1 MTKFQKWVRALRHDR
16 RGNVLM
22 MTGFAIIPLVG
33 ATGMGIDYAR
43 AARVETKLNAAADA
57 AALAAVSKPMSLKTD
72 DEAKAYAR
80 AVFLQQVA
88 TIPGLQFNAA
98 DLNINVAHTSG
109 VSENRTV
116 SVSYS
121 AQSPNLFG
129 RLLGL
134 ETLQLGGTAG
144 SAAARQ
150 PDIDFYLV
158 LDTSP
163 SMALPA
169 TQAGI
174 KTMTDKTGGCAFACH
189 QTDLSGTDT
198 VKDANGNN
206 ISYYTYARS
215 QNLVLRTDLVKEAV
229 KDVADL
235 AVTTAAANNA
245 TYRFAL
251 AEFNMTYTK
260 RVILPSAPSVVKTD
274 VDNVQLLAYCR
285 NSQRVCGVND
295 DDTASNF
302 AGTVATTGTDG
313 AFAGALAHMPTVS
326 GTGTRTGADTPQAML
341 FIVTDGM
348 RDEKNSGRKMGPIPT
363 AQCNTIKNRGIKIAI
378 LYTEYLPEAASDSW
392 SIANIRTPYLTPTDK
407 ISPPLINCASP
418 GLYFKVT
425 TGSNVSE
432 ALQTLFKQ
440 AVANA
445 RLTQ

>member
-1 MTKFQKWVRALRHDR
+1 M
-16 RGNVLM
+16 M

-57 AALAAVSKPMSLKTD
+57 AALAAVSKPMSTKTN

-80 AVFLQQVA
+80 SVFMQQVA
-88 TIPGLQFNAA
+88 TIPGLNFSAT
-98 DLNINVAHTSG
+98 DLVITVTNTNG

-116 SVSYS
+116 SVNYS

-150 PDIDFYLV
+150 PDIDFYLM

-174 KTMTDKTGGCAFACH
+174 TTMTTKTGGCAFACH
-189 QTDLSGTDT
+189 QTDLSGPDT
-198 VKDANGNN
+198 VKDSNGNN

-229 KDVADL
+229 QDVADL

-245 TYRFAL
+245 SYRFAL
-251 AEFNMTYTK
+251 AEFNKTYTK
-260 RVILPSAPSVVKTD
+260 RVNTPSAPAVVKAD
-274 VDNVQLLAYCR
+274 VANVQLLSYCR
-285 NSQRVCGVND
+285 NSQQVCGVSD

-302 AGTVATTGTDG
+302 TG
-313 AFAGALAHMPTVS
+313 AFSGALAHMPTVS
-326 GTGTRTGADTPQAML
+326 GQGSRVGADTPQAML

-348 RDEKNSGRKMGPIPT
+348 RDEQNSGRKMGPIPT
-363 AQCNTIKNRGIKIAI
+363 AQCNTIKNRGIKIAV

-407 ISPPLINCASP
+407 ISPPLIACASP

-425 TGSNVSE
+425 TGSNISV